1 MNIAIVGSRSCSS
14 YDLVENT
21 MARFF
26 DLGMIDVIV
35 SGGARGA
42 DALGK
47 KYATE
52 HGIEYQEFPADWE
65 RFGKSAGFE
74 RNKYIVTAA
83 DVVVAFWDGKSKGTE
98 HTLEIAKKQKK
109 PTIVEFF

>member
-1 MNIAIVGSRSCSS
+1 LKFLVLGGGSCQLNLIK
-14 YDLVENT
+14 YLKEKNHT
-21 MARFF
+21 
-26 DLGMIDVIV
+26 VIV
-35 SGGARGA
+35 TDYYE